1 MSGALA
7 RVLFYPTLAYNVV
20 MEKVSSRR
28 WFNRVDQT
36 VILGALPFKS
46 MTKELVQ
53 TENVRGVI
61 TMNEEYETKY
71 FCNSAEEWKAEGVE
85 QLRLSTVDLT
95 GVPSLENL
103 HRGVEFALSH
113 REKGSSVYV
122 HCKAGRC
129 RSATLA
135 AAYIIRFVGLFTDT
149 LLESRGSVSDVGLC
163 PTTCNN
169 SFITAGDASAVPS
182 ASLWRRFH
190 LRVRLPAYL
199 LHLYRNCKFS
209 VVKMN
214 NMLLEGIFD
223 LELILLHSF
232 VTQLD
237 QVYIV

>member
-1 MSGALA
+1 MSVALA
-7 RVLFYPTLAYNVV
+7 RILFYPTLAYNVV

-46 MTKELVQ
+46 MTK
-53 TENVRGVI
+53 
-61 TMNEEYETKY
+61 
-71 FCNSAEEWKAEGVE
+71 EEWKAEGVE

-135 AAYIIRFVGLFTDT
+135 AAYIIRIHCWSPEEACQMLASVRPHVIIRSAQ
-149 LLESRGSVSDVGLC
+149 LEMLRRYHQQVCGGGS
-163 PTTCNN
+163 
-169 SFITAGDASAVPS
+169 I
-182 ASLWRRFH
+182 
-190 LRVRLPAYL
+190 
-199 LHLYRNCKFS
+199 
-209 VVKMN
+209 
-214 NMLLEGIFD
+214 
-223 LELILLHSF
+223 
-232 VTQLD
+232 
-237 QVYIV
+237 

>member
-7 RVLFYPTLAYNVV
+7 RILFYPTLAYNVV

-71 FCNSAEEWKAEGVE
+71 FCNSTEEWKAEGVE

-135 AAYIIRFVGLFTDT
+135 AAYIIRIHCWSPEEACQMLASVRPHVIIRSAQ
-149 LLESRGSVSDVGLC
+149 LEMLRRYHQQVCGGGS
-163 PTTCNN
+163 
-169 SFITAGDASAVPS
+169 I
-182 ASLWRRFH
+182 
-190 LRVRLPAYL
+190 
-199 LHLYRNCKFS
+199 
-209 VVKMN
+209 
-214 NMLLEGIFD
+214 
-223 LELILLHSF
+223 
-232 VTQLD
+232 
-237 QVYIV
+237 

>member
-46 MTKELVQ
+46 MT
-53 TENVRGVI
+53 N
-61 TMNEEYETKY
+61 
-71 FCNSAEEWKAEGVE
+71 EEWKAEGVE

-103 HRGVEFALSH
+103 HKGVEFALSH

-135 AAYIIRFVGLFTDT
+135 AAYIIRIHCWSPEEACQMLASVRPHVIIRSSQ
-149 LLESRGSVSDVGLC
+149 LEMLRRYHQQVCGGGS
-163 PTTCNN
+163 
-169 SFITAGDASAVPS
+169 I
-182 ASLWRRFH
+182 
-190 LRVRLPAYL
+190 
-199 LHLYRNCKFS
+199 
-209 VVKMN
+209 
-214 NMLLEGIFD
+214 
-223 LELILLHSF
+223 
-232 VTQLD
+232 
-237 QVYIV
+237 